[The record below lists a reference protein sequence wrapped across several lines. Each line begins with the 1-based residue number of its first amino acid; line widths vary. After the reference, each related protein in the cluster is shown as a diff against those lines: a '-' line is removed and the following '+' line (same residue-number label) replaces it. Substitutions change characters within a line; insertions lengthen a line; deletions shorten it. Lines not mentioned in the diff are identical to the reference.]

1 MNGTAPLEESA
12 LVSFT
17 TRNVRCYRD
26 SVTLSMQA
34 TRLANK
40 EVVRELRTGAV
51 DPEHILSCA
60 AIFGANASGKSAIL
74 KAILDMGKL
83 ILFSFR
89 EGDREGGISR
99 IPFLLGSSSTDS
111 SEFAVELIIDGV
123 FWEYGFEV
131 DDQKVIAEYAHYYP
145 FGRRAL
151 VFERDEEQVVYGT
164 RFKSLGK
171 GIKPL
176 LRKNALLLSIIGALE
191 APEAGRLFD
200 WWSQNLRHY
209 KRSSIRKYGT
219 EYTAHKANNAEQD
232 EKRILRLLQAADLGV
247 TNLEVN
253 TPGPTEP
260 SDPDFVPPEIKLIH
274 RGDGREVTLEPEDE
288 SLGTQVLLGWI
299 GPILSVLENGT
310 LLLVDELDASL
321 HPNLVTILIDL
332 FQNPST
338 NQRCAQLVFNSH
350 DATILDSQELFA
362 LGRDQVWFSE
372 KGRDGA
378 STLTALAEYQGRRDE
393 AVGRRYLRGRYGAVP
408 KLDPSEIHLALDH

>member
-145 FGRRAL
+145 FGAPCARLR
-151 VFERDEEQVVYGT
+151 T
-164 RFKSLGK
+164 R
-171 GIKPL
+171 
-176 LRKNALLLSIIGALE
+176 
-191 APEAGRLFD
+191 
-200 WWSQNLRHY
+200 
-209 KRSSIRKYGT
+209 
-219 EYTAHKANNAEQD
+219 
-232 EKRILRLLQAADLGV
+232 
-247 TNLEVN
+247 
-253 TPGPTEP
+253 
-260 SDPDFVPPEIKLIH
+260 
-274 RGDGREVTLEPEDE
+274 
-288 SLGTQVLLGWI
+288 
-299 GPILSVLENGT
+299 
-310 LLLVDELDASL
+310 
-321 HPNLVTILIDL
+321 
-332 FQNPST
+332 
-338 NQRCAQLVFNSH
+338 
-350 DATILDSQELFA
+350 
-362 LGRDQVWFSE
+362 
-372 KGRDGA
+372 
-378 STLTALAEYQGRRDE
+378 
-393 AVGRRYLRGRYGAVP
+393 
-408 KLDPSEIHLALDH
+408 